1 MIETGLFWWVLA
13 GGLVIAELL
22 SGTFYLLMIALG
34 CVAGGVVTLFGL
46 SVSLQLVVAAAI
58 ALSALILLRR
68 SRVDLAKGRHA
79 NPNNNLDLGALLQI
93 DAWQGR
99 RARALYR
106 GAQWDVELLAGE
118 DIDGQWYEIKEMRG
132 NILVVAAKRS

>member
-22 SGTFYLLMIALG
+22 SGTFYLLMIAVG

-68 SRVDLAKGRHA
+68 SRIDLAKGRHA
-79 NPNNNLDLGALLQI
+79 NLHNNLDLGALLQI

-132 NILVVAAKRS
+132 NLLVVAAKRS